1 MEVPELSRMFWET
14 ISEISDLFVAFCD
27 GIPSLN
33 VIQHSKLRRKK
44 VMTMPSKKDVVGTVI
59 GATVGAAL
67 GFGVAHFVGGKETTE
82 CDGCCDVETTE
93 ETVE

>member
-1 MEVPELSRMFWET
+1 
-14 ISEISDLFVAFCD
+14 
-27 GIPSLN
+27 
-33 VIQHSKLRRKK
+33 
-44 VMTMPSKKDVVGTVI
+44 MTMPSKKDVVGTVI

-67 GFGVAHFVGGKETTE
+67 GFGVAHFVGGHFVGGKETTE